1 MPAAHFSLT
10 VVVNGVPAVVSA
22 NPEAPLSVVVPK
34 ALEETHN
41 SGRPLEDWQ
50 LKDASG
56 NPLDTSKKIEDFAFP
71 PGTKLYLSLRA
82 GGGGE

>member
-1 MPAAHFSLT
+1 MPTNISLT
-10 VVVNGVPAVVSA
+10 IIVNGVQAIVLA
-22 NPEAPLSVVVPK
+22 NPEAPLAVVVPK
-34 ALEETHN
+34 ALEETRN

-56 NPLDTSKKIEDFAFP
+56 NPLDTSKKVEDFNFP

-82 GGGGE
+82 GGGGG